1 MVHEV
6 FFRPRPHWVGDVIPY
21 ADGERIRLY
30 YLYERRLSPRPG
42 TPWHLAVTE
51 DLVHYED
58 RGEAL
63 PAGGPGAEDLNAYT
77 GSVVRDETG
86 LHHLFYTASNPE
98 RRAADGRP
106 LQLVAH
112 ATSPDLE
119 RWTKHPED
127 TFGAPDGYDPADW
140 RDPFVYRT
148 PGSST
153 WSLILA
159 ARWARGADRR
169 RGVVARLESR
179 DLRTWTPVE
188 PLWDPHRF
196 ITQECPEIFRMGRW
210 WYLVY
215 SEFTD
220 RFTTRYRISRSP
232 DGPWTAPAHDSID
245 GRGLYAA
252 KSAPWS
258 GRRLFFGW
266 IASRRGERDDGEWL
280 WAGTMAALEAV
291 PREDGSLRLRIP
303 PEVLDHYG
311 RAAWSLPA
319 PVTVG
324 DAASYR
330 SRVLSA
336 DLPADAR
343 VSADLHWAPGTRE
356 ISLLVRTDADGETGY
371 SLRLEPGA
379 SRLVLDRW
387 PRRVHGPEQ
396 WHVSGDVPHFIEL
409 ERPVDLSAGRAR
421 LEVILRGEIL
431 QCCVDDA
438 VCLST
443 SVYDH
448 AAGRVGLACLDG
460 EATCSSLVVRT
471 RA

>member
-21 ADGERIRLY
+21 ADDERIRLY

-232 DGPWTAPAHDSID
+232 DGPWTAPARDSID

-266 IASRRGERDDGEWL
+266 IASRLGER
-280 WAGTMAALEAV
+280 
-291 PREDGSLRLRIP
+291 GSCW
-303 PEVLDHYG
+303 G
-311 RAAWSLPA
+311 RRA
-319 PVTVG
+319 
-324 DAASYR
+324 
-330 SRVLSA
+330 
-336 DLPADAR
+336 
-343 VSADLHWAPGTRE
+343 
-356 ISLLVRTDADGETGY
+356 
-371 SLRLEPGA
+371 
-379 SRLVLDRW
+379 
-387 PRRVHGPEQ
+387 
-396 WHVSGDVPHFIEL
+396 HVSGWE
-409 ERPVDLSAGRAR
+409 
-421 LEVILRGEIL
+421 
-431 QCCVDDA
+431 
-438 VCLST
+438 
-443 SVYDH
+443 
-448 AAGRVGLACLDG
+448 
-460 EATCSSLVVRT
+460 
-471 RA
+471 

>member
-21 ADGERIRLY
+21 ADDERIRLY
-30 YLYERRLSPRPG
+30 SLYERRLSPRPG

-63 PAGGPGAEDLNAYT
+63 PSGGVDAEDFNAYT
-77 GSVVRDETG
+77 GSVVRDREG
-86 LHHLFYTASNPE
+86 GYHLFYTANNPG
-98 RRAADGRP
+98 ALASDGRS

-112 ATSPDLE
+112 ATSTDLST
-119 RWTKHPED
+119 WVKHPED

-220 RFTTRYRISRSP
+220 RFVTRYRMSRSP
-232 DGPWTAPAHDSID
+232 EGPWLAPERDTID
-245 GRGLYAA
+245 GRGFYAA
-252 KSAPWS
+252 KSAEWD

-266 IASRRGERDDGEWL
+266 IASRQDERDDGRWL
-280 WAGTMAALEAV
+280 WAGTLACLEAVQEADGTLDFRIPHEALEAYAR
-291 PREDGSLRLRIP
+291 PGHHLRAPLRLGD
-303 PEVLDHYG
+303 PERYQSMVVTDVLPH
-311 RAAWSLPA
+311 
-319 PVTVG
+319 
-324 DAASYR
+324 
-330 SRVLSA
+330 
-336 DLPADAR
+336 DAR
-343 VSADLHWAPGTRE
+343 IDVDLEWEPGTRE
-356 ISLLVRTDADGETGY
+356 ISLLIRTDAEGENGY
-371 SLRLEPGA
+371 VLRLEPA
-379 SRLVLDRW
+379 RHRLVLDRW
-387 PRRVHGPEQ
+387 PRRVHGGEQ
-396 WHVSGDVPHFIEL
+396 WHVSGDIPHIVEL
-409 ERPVDLSAGRAR
+409 ERPVDLTGCRAHID
-421 LEVILRGEIL
+421 LLLKDELL
-431 QCCVDDA
+431 QCCVDRS

-448 AAGRVGLACLDG
+448 PAGRVGLAVLDG
-460 EATCSSLVVRT
+460 TATCT
-471 RA
+471 RLDTFHTS